1 MVFHSVVKYS
11 FLQKGMQ
18 HNLLSFANN
27 TSVRLDQMFTFSYV
41 KHFYSM
47 GPNFIRRGGLCWQG
61 YSYQRY
67 MLPRV
72 PVFMMGTHL
81 YTEPLSLVPLHLP
94 RLDFFDGSKG
104 PFTVLIHLLLNRTEY
119 YQLQIVSKILTKM
132 HTHLCID
139 IRVVLLFVN
148 RTGKLVE
155 MSADEKSWWWLK
167 ISSSVDAEKFF

>member
-18 HNLLSFANN
+18 HNLLSFASN
-27 TSVRLDQMFTFSYV
+27 TSVRPDQMFTFSYV

-94 RLDFFDGSKG
+94 HLDFKFEGSKG
-104 PFTVLIHLLLNRTEY
+104 PFAFNEPLLKVYLFYLENKVLI
-119 YQLQIVSKILTKM
+119 
-132 HTHLCID
+132 
-139 IRVVLLFVN
+139 F
-148 RTGKLVE
+148 
-155 MSADEKSWWWLK
+155 
-167 ISSSVDAEKFF
+167 

>member
-27 TSVRLDQMFTFSYV
+27 TSVRPDQMFTFSYV

-72 PVFMMGTHL
+72 QVFMMGTHL

-94 RLDFFDGSKG
+94 HLDFKFEGSKG
-104 PFTVLIHLLLNRTEY
+104 PFAFNEPLLQVYLFYLENKVLI
-119 YQLQIVSKILTKM
+119 
-132 HTHLCID
+132 
-139 IRVVLLFVN
+139 F
-148 RTGKLVE
+148 
-155 MSADEKSWWWLK
+155 
-167 ISSSVDAEKFF
+167 

>member
-1 MVFHSVVKYS
+1 
-11 FLQKGMQ
+11 MQ

-94 RLDFFDGSKG
+94 RLDFKFEGSKG
-104 PFTVLIHLLLNRTEY
+104 PFAFNPQNLT
-119 YQLQIVSKILTKM
+119 SKIQQKEANSNLAIA
-132 HTHLCID
+132 THIYHN
-139 IRVVLLFVN
+139 IPNITWLLFFCFYVLGLKTN
-148 RTGKLVE
+148 IRIACNLFWRNQMGSPVLRKE
-155 MSADEKSWWWLK
+155 EKDL
-167 ISSSVDAEKFF
+167 

>member
-94 RLDFFDGSKG
+94 HLDFKFEGSKG
-104 PFTVLIHLLLNRTEY
+104 PFAFNEPLLQVYLFYLENKVLI
-119 YQLQIVSKILTKM
+119 
-132 HTHLCID
+132 
-139 IRVVLLFVN
+139 F
-148 RTGKLVE
+148 
-155 MSADEKSWWWLK
+155 
-167 ISSSVDAEKFF
+167 

>member
-27 TSVRLDQMFTFSYV
+27 TSVRLYQMFTFSYV

-94 RLDFFDGSKG
+94 HLDFKFEGSKG
-104 PFTVLIHLLLNRTEY
+104 PFAFNEPLLQVYLFYLENKVLI
-119 YQLQIVSKILTKM
+119 
-132 HTHLCID
+132 
-139 IRVVLLFVN
+139 F
-148 RTGKLVE
+148 
-155 MSADEKSWWWLK
+155 
-167 ISSSVDAEKFF
+167 

>member
-27 TSVRLDQMFTFSYV
+27 TSVRPDQMFTFSYV

-94 RLDFFDGSKG
+94 HLDFKCVGSKG
-104 PFTVLIHLLLNRTEY
+104 PFAFNEPLLQVYLFYLENKVLI
-119 YQLQIVSKILTKM
+119 
-132 HTHLCID
+132 
-139 IRVVLLFVN
+139 F
-148 RTGKLVE
+148 
-155 MSADEKSWWWLK
+155 
-167 ISSSVDAEKFF
+167 

>member
-18 HNLLSFANN
+18 HNLLSFASN
-27 TSVRLDQMFTFSYV
+27 TSVRPDQMFIYSYV

-94 RLDFFDGSKG
+94 HLDFKFEGSKE
-104 PFTVLIHLLLNRTEY
+104 PFAFNEPLLQVYLFYLENKVLI
-119 YQLQIVSKILTKM
+119 
-132 HTHLCID
+132 
-139 IRVVLLFVN
+139 F
-148 RTGKLVE
+148 
-155 MSADEKSWWWLK
+155 
-167 ISSSVDAEKFF
+167 

>member
-27 TSVRLDQMFTFSYV
+27 TSVRPDQMFTFSYV
-41 KHFYSM
+41 KHIYSM
-47 GPNFIRRGGLCWQG
+47 GQNFIRRGGLCWQG

-94 RLDFFDGSKG
+94 RLDFKFDGSKG
-104 PFTVLIHLLLNRTEY
+104 RFAFNPQNLTSKIQQNEANSNLAIATHIFHNIPNITWLLLFCFYVLGLKTN
-119 YQLQIVSKILTKM
+119 
-132 HTHLCID
+132 
-139 IRVVLLFVN
+139 IRIGCNLF
-148 RTGKLVE
+148 
-155 MSADEKSWWWLK
+155 
-167 ISSSVDAEKFF
+167 

>member
-11 FLQKGMQ
+11 LLQKGMQ

-27 TSVRLDQMFTFSYV
+27 TSVRPDQMFTFSYV
-41 KHFYSM
+41 KHFYSI

-94 RLDFFDGSKG
+94 RLDFKFEGSKG
-104 PFTVLIHLLLNRTEY
+104 PFAFNPQNLT
-119 YQLQIVSKILTKM
+119 SKIQKNEADSNLAIATHVLQSTKY
-132 HTHLCID
+132 HLVFYITVSVLD
-139 IRVVLLFVN
+139 LKTIIRITCNSF
-148 RTGKLVE
+148 
-155 MSADEKSWWWLK
+155 
-167 ISSSVDAEKFF
+167 